1 MITIELS
8 GGLGNQMFQYA
19 LGRHLSLK
27 NKTGLSLDASKIGS
41 YKHGKRSYALS
52 PFDISADIIT
62 DPAGAPRPSL
72 FRRCADLLKPYY
84 GRSRIVER
92 GQGFDK
98 DILKIKPSG
107 DNIVLSG
114 HWQSERYFRD
124 IEPMIRRDLTLKDPQ
139 GADFDSMAARIRSCR
154 SVSLHVRRTDYLIEK
169 HKNVYGM
176 CAKEY
181 YEQAIGLLKD
191 KAGEMTLFVF
201 SDDIGW
207 VKNNMKFPE
216 AAVFVS
222 GNGFEAHQEMML
234 ISLCKH
240 NITANSTF
248 SWWGAWLNGNLDKIV
263 IAPKKWFVDH
273 KSDENG
279 LIPDT
284 WIRL

>member
-1 MITIELS
+1 MDADAFGSQKTDMITIELS

-181 YEQAIGLLKD
+181 YEQAHNEQKRCLLASLVPYYEEKRQHDKD
-191 KAGEMTLFVF
+191 REVDYLPANLME
-201 SDDIGW
+201 
-207 VKNNMKFPE
+207 KFPY
-216 AAVFVS
+216 
-222 GNGFEAHQEMML
+222 HM
-234 ISLCKH
+234 
-240 NITANSTF
+240 
-248 SWWGAWLNGNLDKIV
+248 
-263 IAPKKWFVDH
+263 
-273 KSDENG
+273 EN
-279 LIPDT
+279 
-284 WIRL
+284 